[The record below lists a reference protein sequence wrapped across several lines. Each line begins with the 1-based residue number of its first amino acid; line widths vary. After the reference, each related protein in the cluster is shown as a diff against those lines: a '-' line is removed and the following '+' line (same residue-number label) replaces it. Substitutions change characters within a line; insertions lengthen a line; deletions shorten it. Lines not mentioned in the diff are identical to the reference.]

1 MNNSLFQ
8 PVDTALTKYSTLRIV
23 HIGRT
28 EEGGKTCG
36 PGFPSQVWIGSRYLS
51 REKKKKAKK
60 KRKATLKDNT
70 LGRLFFSPPLIFSRR
85 LFFSTQIV
93 LNVWDSGNYTARWDD
108 DEGGT
113 AGWTELGPLL
123 DAHSWGGGREHSR
136 AKVRMP
142 KSIWFFSRI
151 PSSSYRPLNPLNTL
165 YQLRSPNKCPPFG
178 FSLLS
183 LHQITHY
190 CDKSRNLPPYTPACF
205 SPLASLPMFSI
216 RLLHHLVS
224 SGVRCLTEMVSC
236 FLPAAVSAWH
246 GHIMKSSPLPTS
258 ENPIFSI
265 SSWRCMTDRVSPWR
279 SKGQLLW
286 TLWRKKK

>member
-1 MNNSLFQ
+1 
-8 PVDTALTKYSTLRIV
+8 VDTALTKYSTLRIV

-36 PGFPSQVWIGSRYLS
+36 PGFPLQVWIGSRYLS
-51 REKKKKAKK
+51 REE
-60 KRKATLKDNT
+60 TLKDNT
-70 LGRLFFSPPLIFSRR
+70 LGRLFSLISQEALFHADCPKCLGFRKLYRGVGRRWRRNRWVDWTRSAPGCTQLGWWMQTQPPK
-85 LFFSTQIV
+85 
-93 LNVWDSGNYTARWDD
+93 
-108 DEGGT
+108 GT
-113 AGWTELGPLL
+113 HA
-123 DAHSWGGGREHSR
+123 
-136 AKVRMP
+136 

-178 FSLLS
+178 FPFF
-183 LHQITHY
+183 HY
-190 CDKSRNLPPYTPACF
+190 IRLPIIVTNQEI
-205 SPLASLPMFSI
+205 SPVLKRASASPMFPSASPSSSI
-216 RLLHHLVS
+216 P
-224 SGVRCLTEMVSC
+224 GVRCLTEMVSC